1 MWIIIG
7 VVLIFVVI
15 ALACLGFWGCRY
27 WKQRKTAAKSDG
39 KTKQTLRDKKII
51 EIPVKQEKA
60 VEEKVKTTKEETEE
74 KKEVIQAKPKMAK
87 HEIKEGCHPILAKTP
102 QKKTVEPTQEE
113 TPSGKTVEP
122 TVEDT
127 NTNPSIAPNYAPTV
141 TVLKEPIHPPRPY
154 GLAPRSKSYSKS
166 RKTDSLSGRHD
177 LNMNCM
183 VETPLQTLERCK
195 SSVVNDDMKKFY
207 PPEDKPR
214 RRDLREIVIL
224 YCSISAMFRM
234 IQELM

>member
-1 MWIIIG
+1 
-7 VVLIFVVI
+7 
-15 ALACLGFWGCRY
+15 
-27 WKQRKTAAKSDG
+27 
-39 KTKQTLRDKKII
+39 
-51 EIPVKQEKA
+51 
-60 VEEKVKTTKEETEE
+60 
-74 KKEVIQAKPKMAK
+74 MAK

-127 NTNPSIAPNYAPTV
+127 TNPSVIKHAPPTV

-177 LNMNCM
+177 LNMNYM
-183 VETPLQTLERCK
+183 VETPLQTLERQK
-195 SSVVNDDMKKFY
+195 AAVVNDEMKKFY

-224 YCSISAMFRM
+224 YCRISAMFRM
-234 IQELM
+234 IEELM